1 MCWLL
6 LESANEVPASSSC
19 HSWETQHFK
28 GRIPTQT
35 VFTRS
40 QNVMS
45 FFLAAKLTATELA
58 TYGLFGTAIITFWSY
73 LNWRAAVKVAFVL
86 ALLEGAIRKW
96 LMPGAQE
103 LAYFLKDIFL
113 FGAYLK
119 FFLAPDP
126 ELRAYT
132 LKVPTTLICVLAAI
146 LLPATLNPNIGSM
159 LLALYGLKIY
169 LFYIPLLFLMPFLF
183 RTEQEMNRQMTWYAL
198 IAIPICLL
206 GAAQFAAGS
215 ASPLNVYAQSSA
227 ENISGFGFGEKVRI
241 TGTFSYITGH
251 MTFIVF
257 FTALSFALLAQNQ
270 TPRKWLLMGGVLP
283 LLAGNAMMNGSR
295 SSIYLIGFVLI
306 GFALASVS
314 GKLGSNKSFT
324 AMLLTGVA
332 ICAMAG
338 SYFFYEAFQNIA
350 TRARVSN
357 DNVYTRAVEHPLHAL
372 EQSLSDAGLGGYG
385 IGMVHPAT
393 EGIRRALKIPAPK
406 KVAPVYDME
415 VAQVVVELGP
425 LIAVGWYILR
435 LVCVFT
441 VWSAYLACKNVFQ
454 KPVLLMAALLNLPY
468 LLLGVVYNHTA
479 NMLLFGITGLAF
491 VSLLEPTV
499 KRRFPQ
505 GRRQLAS
512 LAPSQ
517 APVLEGAPA
526 K

>member
-1 MCWLL
+1 MESLVPSLL
-6 LESANEVPASSSC
+6 PILA
-19 HSWETQHFK
+19 
-28 GRIPTQT
+28 
-35 VFTRS
+35 
-40 QNVMS
+40 
-45 FFLAAKLTATELA
+45 AAKLSVTQLVTA
-58 TYGLFGTAIITFWSY
+58 GVMGGSVIILWSY
-73 LNWRAAVKVAFVL
+73 VNWRAAVKVAFVI
-86 ALLEGAIRKW
+86 ALIEGAIRKW
-96 LMPGAQE
+96 LLPGGQE
-103 LAYFLKDIFL
+103 MVYFLKDVFL
-113 FGAYLK
+113 VGAYLK

-126 ELRAYT
+126 EMRAYT

-183 RTEQEMNRQMTWYAL
+183 RTEREMNQQMTWYAL

-215 ASPLNVYAQSSA
+215 DSPLNVYAQSSA
-227 ENISGFGFGEKVRI
+227 EGISGFGFGEKVRI

-251 MTFIVF
+251 LTFIVF
-257 FTALSFALLAQNQ
+257 FTALAIALLAQNQ
-270 TPRKWLLMGGVLP
+270 TRWKWLLLGGVLP

-295 SSIYLIGFVLI
+295 AAIYLIGFVLI
-306 GFALASVS
+306 GFTLASVS

-324 AMLLTGVA
+324 AMLLTGMA

-338 SYFFYEAFQNIA
+338 AYFFFEAFQNLS
-350 TRARVSN
+350 ARTKSSS
-357 DNVYTRAVEHPLHAL
+357 DNLYSRAVEHPLAAL

-385 IGMVHPAT
+385 IGMCHPAS

-406 KVAPVYDME
+406 MRAPVYDME
-415 VAQVVVELGP
+415 LGQVVVEVGP
-425 LIAVGWYILR
+425 LIALCWYLLR

-441 VWSAYLACKNVFQ
+441 VWSAYWACKNVFQ
-454 KPVLLMAALLNLPY
+454 KPILLMAALLNLPY
-468 LLLGVVYNHTA
+468 LLMGVVYNHTA

-505 GRRQLAS
+505 GRRQIA
-512 LAPSQ
+512 APGPSQ